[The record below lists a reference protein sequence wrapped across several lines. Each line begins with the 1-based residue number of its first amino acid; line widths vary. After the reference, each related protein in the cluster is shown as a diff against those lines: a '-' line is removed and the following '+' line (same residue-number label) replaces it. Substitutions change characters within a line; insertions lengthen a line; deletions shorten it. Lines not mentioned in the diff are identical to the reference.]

1 MFERGSEWRR
11 WDLHIHTPNTKK
23 NDNYKGDTL
32 EEKWENFYSAVETYV
47 NSTDERKKVSVIG
60 ITDYL
65 SIENYKKVIS
75 DGILSKNVLAIFP
88 NVEMRIM
95 PTGKKSPVNM
105 HFIFNPDFVDQLENR
120 FFSQL
125 EFVEERKY
133 HAIKTDLIELGKKMG
148 MEDEEEAYK
157 KGIEQFVPSY
167 TEIIR
172 VFKEDSELREN
183 TLIGVANASGDGAS
197 GINKGEGGDQL
208 SLTRFAVYKLC
219 DFIFSSSDNDIK
231 YFLGQGVDSV
241 EEVKTKCGS
250 LKPCFHGSDAHSIER
265 LFEPDK
271 SRYCWIK
278 SDATFNG
285 LKQVIYEPEVR
296 VRIGELK
303 PEEKAGYQVIDKVV
317 INENDFSNEPI
328 KFNDKLTCIIGG
340 KSTGKSLLLQNI
352 ARAIDNKQVEEKLY
366 IS

>member
-125 EFVEERKY
+125 EFVERFPEFSLFYR
-133 HAIKTDLIELGKKMG
+133 LFSPL
-148 MEDEEEAYK
+148 
-157 KGIEQFVPSY
+157 
-167 TEIIR
+167 
-172 VFKEDSELREN
+172 DSEMICIFPYFYPCEESARE
-183 TLIGVANASGDGAS
+183 IRE
-197 GINKGEGGDQL
+197 I
-208 SLTRFAVYKLC
+208 
-219 DFIFSSSDNDIK
+219 FI
-231 YFLGQGVDSV
+231 
-241 EEVKTKCGS
+241 
-250 LKPCFHGSDAHSIER
+250 
-265 LFEPDK
+265 
-271 SRYCWIK
+271 
-278 SDATFNG
+278 
-285 LKQVIYEPEVR
+285 
-296 VRIGELK
+296 
-303 PEEKAGYQVIDKVV
+303 
-317 INENDFSNEPI
+317 
-328 KFNDKLTCIIGG
+328 
-340 KSTGKSLLLQNI
+340 
-352 ARAIDNKQVEEKLY
+352 
-366 IS
+366 

>member
-120 FFSQL
+120 FFSQFL
-125 EFVEERKY
+125 FV
-133 HAIKTDLIELGKKMG
+133 
-148 MEDEEEAYK
+148 
-157 KGIEQFVPSY
+157 
-167 TEIIR
+167 
-172 VFKEDSELREN
+172 
-183 TLIGVANASGDGAS
+183 
-197 GINKGEGGDQL
+197 
-208 SLTRFAVYKLC
+208 
-219 DFIFSSSDNDIK
+219 
-231 YFLGQGVDSV
+231 
-241 EEVKTKCGS
+241 
-250 LKPCFHGSDAHSIER
+250 
-265 LFEPDK
+265 
-271 SRYCWIK
+271 
-278 SDATFNG
+278 
-285 LKQVIYEPEVR
+285 
-296 VRIGELK
+296 
-303 PEEKAGYQVIDKVV
+303 
-317 INENDFSNEPI
+317 
-328 KFNDKLTCIIGG
+328 
-340 KSTGKSLLLQNI
+340 
-352 ARAIDNKQVEEKLY
+352 
-366 IS
+366 